1 MPLYLPRI
9 TSRWPTW
16 ALTSEQ
22 EKCFRCDRR
31 FIVNPAGRRSG
42 KTELR
47 KFRLALMAINP
58 KSPRWGRNRVTHN
71 FAPRYACAAPTFNQA
86 RRIYWDDLK
95 AMIPEHWLAS
105 RPSESEMKIQLVS
118 GAEIYVCGMDKPER
132 IEGTPWDGIILDE
145 YGNMKAKAWPAHV
158 RPALADRN
166 GWCWLIGVPEG
177 RNHYYDTYQRAISG
191 VDLNWGGFTWKSS
204 DVLPKEE
211 IEAARRDLDELTYLQ
226 EYEASF
232 VVFSGRAY
240 YPWSEQNLMPLRY
253 DPFQPLII
261 MLDFNVSPGVAAIGQ
276 EQAIGLQFEV
286 TKNPRSGI
294 ETRERVTGTGIIGE
308 VWIPRNSNTPAVCR
322 KIVQDWGRHQG
333 SVYVYGDATGGN
345 RGTAKVQG
353 SDWDLVTD
361 EFRRAPWADRV
372 HFMQKRANPPERSR
386 LNAVNSRIRSSAG
399 IIRLAVDPARAPHV
413 AADFD
418 GVRLLEGGSGEID
431 KAHDPM
437 LTHLSDAVGYYVE
450 QNFPVL
456 GIMETVGD
464 M

>member
-1 MPLYLPRI
+1 
-9 TSRWPTW
+9 
-16 ALTSEQ
+16 
-22 EKCFRCDRR
+22 
-31 FIVNPAGRRSG
+31 
-42 KTELR
+42 
-47 KFRLALMAINP
+47 
-58 KSPRWGRNRVTHN
+58 
-71 FAPRYACAAPTFNQA
+71 
-86 RRIYWDDLK
+86 
-95 AMIPEHWLAS
+95 MIPEHWLAS